1 MYPAVPSSTDYLINS
16 MSVVPSQRWIE
27 QQRGRP
33 SFVVAGRDAQDIA
46 FEHTLLH
53 MPASLQSIALP
64 PAAAY
69 SAAATNSP
77 LSVPVSS
84 PRRLAAARAAT
95 PPSRSVGTP
104 ARAHSPGAGQATT
117 PIHERLLQRGQLYEQ
132 RLEALRE
139 RAIHNEVRR
148 CRSVPKISSMGH
160 NIQRDSAIEV
170 RLANVAE
177 EKKQVG
183 LFNIQIMEKRER
195 GIIEKW
201 FHPQISAKGKRS
213 TGKAKKEKQKLLHE
227 TWEYKRQ
234 QRIEELRKEK
244 IVKEL
249 GDVRG
254 MPDIDPR
261 SELLAARR
269 REKEGMAGY
278 THLEAMLERD
288 RLAKLAR
295 WEEQQRA
302 AQAATIASP
311 KITTFAA
318 TMRRSG
324 DVADRLMAEAAA
336 REERRLERERLYLEE
351 ERGGQGGT
359 PGREFRPDEL
369 LARHQLAVQR
379 RDERIRQ
386 VHANESRMHNPT
398 INPTSDHLASRMSQS
413 TMERLTTPPRSRTP
427 GRSEQQQPRSTT
439 PRSVR
444 GGGEDSNLFER
455 LQLAEARRKL
465 HIEAAKSEKEAKE
478 LEACTFAPATTVN
491 YYPPAQADTPRG
503 VYERMK
509 QWDQRRQDRIDE
521 QRKRGA
527 AEELDG
533 YTFAPRINAAQ
544 NSNFSTDNISGFQDF
559 VTRQQS
565 AARQR
570 PEGDRPPAQHDGSH
584 RQASTTPQAPLL
596 GRERDAVAPGR
607 APVVLSLQRPV
618 PVPSMADY
626 GTPSQQRYSLS
637 GQQQASNASQIA
649 HSYLRSAPGAGG
661 GDPHD
666 AIPAR
671 DTVSLDSDEHYPP
684 SGRGLGH

>member
-1 MYPAVPSSTDYLINS
+1 MYHSDDITLFCCFVVFTREITLF

-33 SFVVAGRDAQDIA
+33 SFVVAGRDAQDIV
-46 FEHTLLH
+46 FEQTLLH
-53 MPASLQSIALP
+53 MPTSLQAISLP

-69 SAAATNSP
+69 TAAATNSP

-84 PRRLAAARAAT
+84 PRRAAAARATT
-95 PPSRSVGTP
+95 PTARSLGTP
-104 ARAHSPGAGQATT
+104 SRAHSPSLSTT
-117 PIHERLLQRGQLYEQ
+117 PIHERLLQRGQLYDQ

-139 RAIHNEVRR
+139 KAIHAEVRR
-148 CRSVPKISSMGH
+148 CRSVPRISSMGH
-160 NIQRDSAIEV
+160 AIQRESAIEV

-213 TGKAKKEKQKLLHE
+213 TGKAKKEQQKLLHE

-249 GDVRG
+249 GDLRG

-269 REKEGMAGY
+269 REKEGLAGY

-302 AQAATIASP
+302 AQLATVASP

-318 TMRRSG
+318 TMKRPG
-324 DVADRLMAEAAA
+324 DVADRLLAEAAA
-336 REERRLERERLYLEE
+336 REDRRMERERQYLEE
-351 ERGGQGGT
+351 ERGGLNASGT
-359 PGREFRPDEL
+359 PGREFRPEEL

-386 VHANESRMHNPT
+386 VHVNESRMHNPT
-398 INPTSDHLASRMSQS
+398 INPTSDHMASRMSQS

-427 GRSEQQQPRSTT
+427 GRSEQHQPRSTT

-444 GGGEDSNLFER
+444 GAGDDNNALFER

-491 YYPPAQADTPRG
+491 YYPPAQTDTPRG
-503 VYERMK
+503 IYERMK

-521 QRKRGA
+521 KRRRGA

-533 YTFAPRINAAQ
+533 HTFAPRINATQ
-544 NSNFSTDNISGFQDF
+544 SHDFSTDNISG
-559 VTRQQS
+559 R
-565 AARQR
+565 
-570 PEGDRPPAQHDGSH
+570 
-584 RQASTTPQAPLL
+584 
-596 GRERDAVAPGR
+596 
-607 APVVLSLQRPV
+607 
-618 PVPSMADY
+618 
-626 GTPSQQRYSLS
+626 
-637 GQQQASNASQIA
+637 
-649 HSYLRSAPGAGG
+649 
-661 GDPHD
+661 
-666 AIPAR
+666 
-671 DTVSLDSDEHYPP
+671 
-684 SGRGLGH
+684 